1 MTIKN
6 KEGNFLK
13 KNFFLIILGMLLVF
27 LPIPVGTY
35 MQSII
40 LMVVMYAYFASCW
53 NILCGF
59 LGVLSL
65 GHAVFLGIGA
75 YISSCLFLY
84 ADVSPWFGMLVG
96 GLIVAVL
103 SIVIGFATFRMRGP
117 YFTLTTIAMGEMIR
131 VWVETNDYFLGI
143 DIKGSRGLLLPSKGE
158 SFLNLEFSNKL
169 GYYYVILAMLV
180 LVLIISHLILKS
192 RLGYYMTAIK
202 SDETAA
208 ESLGIVPLRYKLIGI
223 ALSSFLISLGG
234 TFYAHYYHY
243 INPTRIFGSDLS
255 VQIALIALIGGQ
267 GKVLGPVFGAVLLIP
282 ISELLAMLFG
292 GQLPGLHLFVYG
304 IALMLCVRYL
314 PDGIHDLIIGF
325 FQKVQAKLFRER
337 N

>member
-6 KEGNFLK
+6 KEATLK
-13 KNFFLIILGMLLVF
+13 KNFLIILGMLLVF
-27 LPIPVGTY
+27 YPYLSEPICKHHPYGCDVCVFC
-35 MQSII
+35 Q
-40 LMVVMYAYFASCW
+40 LLEHLVH
-53 NILCGF
+53 F

-234 TFYAHYYHY
+234 TFYAHYYY